1 MFDATKTS
9 QRYSFVARPCV
20 INYYCLTLQS
30 NSGLS
35 PSNNNQIE
43 TMRKAVFT
51 LMMICLTVANA
62 ADKFVM
68 FTKEGASL
76 AIAKDGKV
84 LDIISDINDYEGV
97 RMALNNLQND
107 FRLVCGTAPA
117 IGQQLQNECII
128 IGSMQTKLIQ
138 SLVNSGKLN
147 KKELEGKREKYLLQV
162 IDQPMT
168 GVSRALVIAGS
179 DKRGTIYGIYELS
192 RQMGVSP
199 WYWFADVPV
208 VHRNNLYIK
217 RGAYTDGEP
226 KVTYRGIF
234 INDEWPS
241 FGNWANE
248 KFGGINSKCY
258 QHIFELM
265 LRLKANYMWPAMW
278 GSAFYDDDPENGVL
292 ADKMGIVMGTSH
304 HEPMALAQQDWKRRK
319 NHGKWSFTNNH
330 NEMMDF
336 WRGGVERSKN
346 WETMYTVGMR
356 GDGDE
361 AMEDKASVELME
373 QIVKE
378 QRELLS
384 KVTGKKAV
392 DVPQVWALY
401 KEVQDFYDQG
411 MKVPDDIILLLCD
424 DNWGNIRRLPA
435 LGTAKQRKGGFGMY
449 YHVDYVGGPRNSK
462 WINVSPIPRLW
473 EQMNLTYQ
481 YGVDQM
487 WILNVGDL
495 KPMEYPIQFFL
506 DMAWDPDQ
514 FNATNL
520 SNHSIEFCRSIF
532 GDKYAEEAARLL
544 RTYAKFNRRVTP
556 ELLNMRTYSI
566 PNYNEWARVT
576 GEYDQLALDADA
588 LGKQL
593 PQNLQDAWF
602 QLLGYPIKAMA
613 NLYDMY
619 YAQAM
624 NQRLAKK
631 NDPTAN
637 AWADRVEVC
646 FKKDAALARQYH
658 AMNGGKWNHMMDEQ
672 YIGYKSW
679 MSPEKKIMP
688 EVKRVEGQSSD
699 AITLPTP
706 AYITYNQPKDT
717 PVFVAKDGYVSIEAE
732 HFTRKTDG
740 KEAKWTV
747 IPELGRTLSG
757 ITPQPVTSPVDGMM
771 LEYDMEIPNEATAR
785 VTMRFCATL
794 NFNGKGL
801 RYAVSFDG
809 GEEQIIN
816 INGDYNG
823 ETGNAWHREH
833 VIDSQTIHALKAGK
847 HTLRIRPLDNALV
860 LQKILINLGGM
871 HKSYLGPQE
880 TLKM

>member
-1 MFDATKTS
+1 MMVCMT
-9 QRYSFVARPCV
+9 
-20 INYYCLTLQS
+20 
-30 NSGLS
+30 
-35 PSNNNQIE
+35 
-43 TMRKAVFT
+43 AV
-51 LMMICLTVANA
+51 NA
-62 ADKFVM
+62 ADNFIS
-68 FTKEGASL
+68 FTDVSSAF

-84 LDIISDINDYEGV
+84 LDVVVDNDDYEGV
-97 RMALNNLQND
+97 LLALNSLQKD
-107 FRLVCGTAPA
+107 LKTVCGTAPS
-117 IGQQLQNECII
+117 ISQQPSDVCII
-128 IGSMQTKLIQ
+128 VGSLKSKLINGM
-138 SLVNSGKLN
+138 LDSGKLS
-147 KKELEGKREKYLLQV
+147 KKDLIGKNEKYLLQV
-162 IDQPMT
+162 IDQPIA

-192 RQMGVSP
+192 RQIGVSP
-199 WYWFADVPV
+199 WYWWVDVPAEP
-208 VHRNNLYIK
+208 HCNIYIK
-217 RGAYTDGEP
+217 KGVYTDGEP
-226 KVTYRGIF
+226 KVAYRGIF

-241 FGNWANE
+241 FGNWAIE
-248 KFGGINSKCY
+248 HFGGINAKCY
-258 QHIFELM
+258 EHIFELL

-278 GSAFYDDDPENGVL
+278 GSAFYDDDKENGPL

-319 NHGKWSFTNNH
+319 GHGKWSFTNNH
-330 NEMMDF
+330 DEMMDF
-336 WRGGVERSKN
+336 WRGGVERAKN

-361 AMEDKASVELME
+361 AMEDKATVGLME

-378 QRELLS
+378 QRDLLE
-384 KVTGKKAV
+384 KVTGKKAAE
-392 DVPQVWALY
+392 VPQVWALY

-424 DNWGNIRRLPA
+424 DNWGNIRRLPE
-435 LGTAKQRKGGFGMY
+435 LGTAKNRKGGFGMY

-473 EQMNLTYQ
+473 EQMNLTYR

-506 DMAWDPDQ
+506 DMAWNPDQ
-514 FNATNL
+514 FNAHNL
-520 SNHSIEFCRSIF
+520 QDHSVAFCRSIF
-532 GDKYAEEAARLL
+532 GEEYAQEAARLL
-544 RTYAKFNRRVTP
+544 RTYAKFNRRITP
-556 ELLNMRTYSI
+556 ELLDMRIYSI

-588 LGKQL
+588 LGKKL
-593 PQNLQDAWF
+593 PQKLQNSWF

-631 NDPTAN
+631 NDPMAN
-637 AWADRVEVC
+637 GWARRVEEC
-646 FKKDAALARQYH
+646 FKKDAALANDYH
-658 AMNGGKWNHMMDEQ
+658 NLNDGKWNHMMDEQ

-679 MSPEKKIMP
+679 KSPDKKIMP
-688 EVKRVEGQSSD
+688 EVKHVEGNATQP
-699 AITLPTP
+699 ITLPTP
-706 AYITYNQPKDT
+706 AYISYNQPKSA
-717 PVFVAKDGYVSIEAE
+717 PFFEAKDGYVSIEAE

-740 KEAKWTV
+740 KYAKWTV
-747 IPELGRTLSG
+747 IPELGRTLSA
-757 ITPQPVTSPVDGMM
+757 ITPQPVTASVDGMS
-771 LEYDMEIPNEATAR
+771 LEYDMEIPTEANAR
-785 VTMRFCATL
+785 VMLRFSPTL
-794 NFNGKGL
+794 NFNKTGL

-809 GEEQIIN
+809 EQEKVIN

-823 ETGNAWHREH
+823 ETGNDWQRYHA
-833 VIDSQTIHALKAGK
+833 IDSQTIHAIKAGK

-860 LQKILINLGGM
+860 LQKILINLGGL
-871 HKSYLGPQE
+871 HKSYLGPEE
-880 TLKM
+880 TLKK

>member
-1 MFDATKTS
+1 MLKLSLKQMLFCCILTLLPFSVGAADRFVNFSGSAS
-9 QRYSFVARPCV
+9 DFAVAR
-20 INYYCLTLQS
+20 Q
-30 NSGLS
+30 
-35 PSNNNQIE
+35 
-43 TMRKAVFT
+43 
-51 LMMICLTVANA
+51 
-62 ADKFVM
+62 
-68 FTKEGASL
+68 
-76 AIAKDGKV
+76 GKV
-84 LDIISDINDYEGV
+84 LNILFDANDDEGV
-97 RMALNNLQND
+97 LMALQSLQND
-107 FRLVCGTAPA
+107 FKSVCGSSPEIVSQASGNQECTIVGTAK
-117 IGQQLQNECII
+117 
-128 IGSMQTKLIQ
+128 S
-138 SLVNSGKLN
+138 SLVSSMMKSGKVSASSLQG
-147 KKELEGKREKYLLQV
+147 KKEKYVLQV
-162 IDQPMT
+162 VDRPLAGI
-168 GVSRALVIAGS
+168 SRALVIAGS

-199 WYWFADVPV
+199 WYWWADVPAT
-208 VHRNNLYIK
+208 HQDNIYIK
-217 RGAYTDGEP
+217 EGIYTDGEP
-226 KVTYRGIF
+226 KVAYRGIF

-241 FGNWANE
+241 FGGWACS

-258 QHIFELM
+258 QHVFELL
-265 LRLKANYMWPAMW
+265 LRLKGNYMWPAMW
-278 GSAFYDDDPENGVL
+278 NSAFYDDDPENGVL
-292 ADKMGIVMGTSH
+292 ANKMGIVMGTSH

-319 NHGKWSFTNNH
+319 GHGKWSFTTNH
-330 NEMMDF
+330 DEMMDF
-336 WRGGVERSKN
+336 WRGGVERSKG

-361 AMEDKASVELME
+361 AMEDKATVSLME

-378 QRELLS
+378 QRQLLE
-384 KVTGKKAV
+384 KVTGKKAQ

-411 MKVPDDIILLLCD
+411 MQVPDDIILLLCD
-424 DNWGNIRRLPA
+424 DNWGNIRRLPT

-506 DMAWDPDQ
+506 DMAWNPDQ
-514 FNATNL
+514 YNPQNL
-520 SNHSIEFCRSIF
+520 TNHSVEFCRSIF
-532 GDKYAEEAARLL
+532 GNTYAEEAARLL

-566 PNYNEWARVT
+566 ANYDEWSRVC

-588 LGKQL
+588 LGKKL
-593 PQNLQDAWF
+593 PADLQDAWF

-631 NDPTAN
+631 NDPMAN
-637 AWADRVEVC
+637 AWADRVEEC
-646 FKKDAALARQYH
+646 FKKDATLCNLYH
-658 AMNGGKWNHMMDEQ
+658 NMNGGKWNHMMDEQ

-679 MSPEKKIMP
+679 NGPDKKIMP
-688 EVKRVEGQSSD
+688 DVKRVEGVAPA
-699 AITLPTP
+699 AITLPKP
-706 AYITYNQPKDT
+706 AYITYAQPKGT
-717 PVFVAKDGYVSIEAE
+717 PTFAAQDGYVSIEAE

-740 KEAKWTV
+740 KDAKWIV

-757 ITPQPVTSPVDGMM
+757 ITPQPVTAKVDGMA
-771 LEYDMEIPNEATAR
+771 LEYDMEIADEANAV
-785 VTMRFCATL
+785 VTLRFAPTL
-794 NFNGKGL
+794 NFNGSGL
-801 RYAVSFDG
+801 RYAISFDG
-809 GEEQIIN
+809 GKEQEVN
-816 INGDYNG
+816 INGSFNG
-823 ETGNAWHREH
+823 ETGNDWHRQH
-833 VIDSQTIHALKAGK
+833 VIDSQTIFSLKAGK

-871 HKSYLGPQE
+871 HKSHLGPQE
-880 TLKM
+880 TLAK

>member
-1 MFDATKTS
+1 MKKLFLVWMLLTTVAAQAADQFVTFKKGDAALAVAKGGQVLNIVYDVQEDEGVLMAIKSLQADFKAVTGIAPTANS
-9 QRYSFVARPCV
+9 QLPTGNTPCV
-20 INYYCLTLQS
+20 II
-30 NSGLS
+30 GS
-35 PSNNNQIE
+35 PKSQ
-43 TMRKAVFT
+43 
-51 LMMICLTVANA
+51 TV
-62 ADKFVM
+62 
-68 FTKEGASL
+68 
-76 AIAKDGKV
+76 
-84 LDIISDINDYEGV
+84 
-97 RMALNNLQND
+97 
-107 FRLVCGTAPA
+107 
-117 IGQQLQNECII
+117 QQLM
-128 IGSMQTKLIQ
+128 ST
-138 SLVNSGKLN
+138 GKIS
-147 KKELEGKREKYLLQV
+147 KKDLQGKTEKYLLQV
-162 IDQPMT
+162 VDKPVN
-168 GVSRALVIAGS
+168 GVPQALVIAGS

-208 VHRNNLYIK
+208 TPHSDIYIK
-217 RGAYTDGEP
+217 KGVYTDGEP
-226 KVTYRGIF
+226 KVRYRGIF

-248 KFGGINSKCY
+248 KFGGINAKCY
-258 QHIFELM
+258 EHIFELM

-278 GSAFYDDDPENGVL
+278 GSAFYDDDKENGPL
-292 ADKMGIVMGTSH
+292 ASKMGIVMGTSH

-319 NHGKWSFTNNH
+319 GHGKWSFTTNH
-330 NEMMDF
+330 DEMIDF
-336 WRGGVERSKN
+336 WRGGVERAKD

-378 QRELLS
+378 QRNLLE
-384 KVTGKKAV
+384 KVTGKKAA

-435 LGTAKQRKGGFGMY
+435 LGSKKRKGGFGMY

-462 WINVSPIPRLW
+462 WINVSPIPRIW

-495 KPMEYPIQFFL
+495 KPMEYPITFFL
-506 DMAWDPDQ
+506 DMAWNPDL
-514 FNATNL
+514 FNPGNL
-520 SNHSIEFCRSIF
+520 SQHSVEFCRSVF
-532 GDKYAEEAARLL
+532 GDQYAEEAARLL

-556 ELLNMRTYSI
+556 ELLNMRTYSVA
-566 PNYNEWARVT
+566 NYDEWARVT

-588 LGKQL
+588 LGSKL
-593 PQNLQDAWF
+593 PQQMQDAWF

-631 NDPTAN
+631 NDPMAN
-637 AWADRVEVC
+637 GWAKRVEDC
-646 FKKDAALARQYH
+646 FKKDAALADQYH
-658 AMNGGKWNHMMDEQ
+658 QMNGGKWNHMMDEQ

-679 MSPEKKIMP
+679 KSPDKKIMP
-688 EVKRVEGQSSD
+688 EVKRVEGNAPA

-706 AYITYNQPKDT
+706 AYITYAQPKGT
-717 PVFVAKDGYVSIEAE
+717 PVFTGKDGYVSIEAE

-740 KEAKWTV
+740 KQAKWTV
-747 IPELGRTLSG
+747 IPEMGRTLSA
-757 ITPQPVTSPVDGMM
+757 ITPQPVTAPVGGMA
-771 LEYDMEIPNEATAR
+771 LEYDMEIPAEATAR
-785 VTMRFCATL
+785 VTLRFCPTL
-794 NFNGKGL
+794 NFNTTGL

-809 GEEQIIN
+809 GEEQVIN

-833 VIDSQTIHALKAGK
+833 VIDSQTIHSLKAGK

-871 HKSYLGPQE
+871 HKSYLGAPE
-880 TLKM
+880 TLK

>member
-1 MFDATKTS
+1 M
-9 QRYSFVARPCV
+9 
-20 INYYCLTLQS
+20 I
-30 NSGLS
+30 
-35 PSNNNQIE
+35 I
-43 TMRKAVFT
+43 MRKAV
-51 LMMICLTVANA
+51 LMMMFFVAAIANA
-62 ADKFVM
+62 ADTFVT
-68 FTKEGASL
+68 FKKIETGLAVASN
-76 AIAKDGKV
+76 GQV
-84 LDIISDINDYEGV
+84 LSIVYDAQDYEGV
-97 RMALNNLQND
+97 LMAIESLQAD
-107 FRLVCGTAPA
+107 FKAVTGNTPKT
-117 IGQQLQNECII
+117 GQDVNEQCII
-128 IGSMQTKLIQ
+128 IGSLQSSFIQ
-138 SLVNSGKLN
+138 QMIKSGKIN
-147 KKELEGKREKYLLQV
+147 KKEIEGKREKYLLQIV
-162 IDQPMT
+162 DKPLN
-168 GVSRALVIAGS
+168 GVNQALVIAGS
-179 DKRGTIYGIYELS
+179 DKRGTIYGIYELG
-192 RQMGVSP
+192 RQIGVSP
-199 WYWFADVPV
+199 WYWWADVPAR
-208 VHRNNLYIK
+208 HQDNIYIK
-217 RGAYTDGEP
+217 KGVYTDGEP
-226 KVTYRGIF
+226 KVAWRGIF

-241 FGNWANE
+241 FGNWCLE
-248 KFGGINSKCY
+248 KFGGINSKVY
-258 QHIFELM
+258 RHVFELL
-265 LRLKANYMWPAMW
+265 LRLKANYMWSAMW

-319 NHGKWSFTNNH
+319 GHGKWSFQNNH
-330 NEMMDF
+330 DEMMDF
-336 WRGGVERSKN
+336 WRGGVERAKN

-361 AMEDKASVELME
+361 AMEDKATVELMG

-378 QRELLS
+378 QRQLLE
-384 KVTGKKAV
+384 KVTGKKAA

-411 MKVPDDIILLLCD
+411 MQVPDDIILLLCD

-435 LGTAKQRKGGFGMY
+435 LDATKRKGGFGMY

-473 EQMNLTYQ
+473 EQMNLTYR

-506 DMAWDPDQ
+506 DMAWNPNQ
-514 FNATNL
+514 FNAQNL
-520 SNHSIEFCRSIF
+520 QEHSITFCRSIF
-532 GDKYAEEAARLL
+532 GKEYAQEAARLL

-566 PNYNEWARVT
+566 INYDEWARVT

-588 LGKQL
+588 LGKKL

-619 YAQAM
+619 YAQAV

-631 NDPTAN
+631 NDPMAN
-637 AWADRVEVC
+637 GWAKRVEDC
-646 FKKDAALARQYH
+646 FKRDAELCKEYH
-658 AMNGGKWNHMMDEQ
+658 TINGGKWNHMMDEQ

-679 MSPEKKIMP
+679 QAPEKKFMP
-688 EVKRVEGQSSD
+688 EVKRVEGNAPA

-706 AYITYNQPKDT
+706 AYITYNQPKGT
-717 PVFVAKDGYVSIEAE
+717 PTFVARNGYVSIEAE

-740 KEAKWTV
+740 KQAKWTV

-757 ITPQPVTSPVDGMM
+757 ITPQPVTAKVDGMS
-771 LEYDMEIPNEATAR
+771 LEYDMEIPAEATAR
-785 VTMRFCATL
+785 VILRFSPTL
-794 NFNGKGL
+794 NFNTTGL
-801 RYAVSFDG
+801 RYAISFDG
-809 GEEQIIN
+809 GEEQVIN

-823 ETGNAWHREH
+823 ETGNTWHREH

-880 TLKM
+880 TLK

>member
-1 MFDATKTS
+1 MDRKLSSFIAAILLLFVSINQTK
-9 QRYSFVARPCV
+9 
-20 INYYCLTLQS
+20 
-30 NSGLS
+30 
-35 PSNNNQIE
+35 
-43 TMRKAVFT
+43 
-51 LMMICLTVANA
+51 A
-62 ADKFVM
+62 ADKFVS
-68 FTKEGASL
+68 FTNSASTF

-84 LDIISDINDYEGV
+84 LDIVFDNNDYEGV
-97 RMALNNLQND
+97 RLALDNLQND
-107 FRLVCGTAPA
+107 FKTVCGTAPA
-117 IGQQLQNECII
+117 FSQQPSAQCII
-128 IGSMQTKLIQ
+128 VGSLQSKLIQ
-138 SLVNSGKLN
+138 NMITTGKLN
-147 KKELEGKREKYLLQV
+147 KQALQGKKEKYLLQV
-162 IDQPMT
+162 VDKPMT
-168 GVSRALVIAGS
+168 GVIRALVIAGS

-192 RQMGVSP
+192 RQMGISP
-199 WYWFADVPV
+199 WYWFMDVPAQQ
-208 VHRNNLYIK
+208 HPSIYINK
-217 RGAYTDGEP
+217 GVYTDGEP
-226 KVTYRGIF
+226 KVAYRGIF

-241 FGNWANE
+241 FGNWAIE

-330 NEMMDF
+330 DEMMDF

-378 QRELLS
+378 QRELLA
-384 KVTGKKAV
+384 KVTGKKAG

-411 MKVPDDIILLLCD
+411 MNVPDDIILLLCD

-556 ELLNMRTYSI
+556 ELLNMRIYSI

-699 AITLPTP
+699 TITLPTP
-706 AYITYNQPKDT
+706 AYITYNQPKDA

-794 NFNGKGL
+794 NFNGTGL

-809 GEEQIIN
+809 GEEQIVN

-833 VIDSQTIHALKAGK
+833 VIDSQTIHVLKAGK

>member
-1 MFDATKTS
+1 MAMIIKTNM
-9 QRYSFVARPCV
+9 
-20 INYYCLTLQS
+20 I
-30 NSGLS
+30 
-35 PSNNNQIE
+35 I
-43 TMRKAVFT
+43 MRKVV
-51 LMMICLTVANA
+51 LVVMSIMVVVANA
-62 ADKFVM
+62 ADTFVT
-68 FTKEGASL
+68 FKKNEAEF
-76 AIAKDGKV
+76 AVAKNGQV
-84 LDIISDINDYEGV
+84 LNIVYDAQDYEGV
-97 RMALNNLQND
+97 RMAIESLRLD
-107 FRLVCGTAPA
+107 FKAVTGNVPQTDMPM
-117 IGQQLQNECII
+117 QEQCII
-128 IGSMQTKLIQ
+128 IGSLQ
-138 SLVNSGKLN
+138 SCFIRQMLKAGKLQ
-147 KKELEGKREKYLLQV
+147 KKEIEGKREKYLLQIV
-162 IDQPMT
+162 DKPLD
-168 GVSRALVIAGS
+168 GVSQALVIAGS

-192 RQMGVSP
+192 RQIGVSP
-199 WYWFADVPV
+199 WYWWADVPAP
-208 VHRNNLYIK
+208 HQDNIYIK
-217 RGAYTDGEP
+217 KGVYTDGEP
-226 KVTYRGIF
+226 KVAYRGIF

-241 FGNWANE
+241 FGNWCLE

-258 QHIFELM
+258 QHVFELL

-278 GSAFYDDDPENGVL
+278 GSAFYDDDKENGIL

-319 NHGKWSFTNNH
+319 GHGKWSFTTNH
-330 NEMMDF
+330 DEMMDF
-336 WRGGVERSKN
+336 WRGGVERAKN

-361 AMEDKASVELME
+361 AMEDKATVQLME

-378 QRELLS
+378 QRQLLE
-384 KVTGKKAV
+384 KVTGKKAA

-411 MKVPDDIILLLCD
+411 MQVPDDIILLLCD
-424 DNWGNIRRLPA
+424 DNWGNIRRLPE
-435 LGTAKQRKGGFGMY
+435 LGTAKERKGGFGMY

-495 KPMEYPIQFFL
+495 KPMEYPITFFL
-506 DMAWDPDQ
+506 DMAWNPDQ
-514 FNATNL
+514 FNPQNL
-520 SNHSIEFCRSIF
+520 SLHSVDFCRSIF
-532 GDKYAEEAARLL
+532 GNEYADEAARLL

-556 ELLNMRTYSI
+556 ELLNMRTYSVA
-566 PNYNEWARVT
+566 NYDEWSRVT
-576 GEYDQLALDADA
+576 GEYDQLALDAEA
-588 LGKQL
+588 LGKKL

-602 QLLGYPIKAMA
+602 QLLGYPIIAMA

-631 NDPTAN
+631 NDPMAN
-637 AWADRVEVC
+637 GWAKRVEDC
-646 FKKDAALARQYH
+646 FKKDAALVQQYH

-679 MSPEKKIMP
+679 QAPEKKVMP
-688 EVKRVEGQSSD
+688 EVKRVEGNATA
-699 AITLPTP
+699 AITLPKP
-706 AYITYNQPKDT
+706 AYMTYNQPKGT
-717 PVFVAKDGYVSIEAE
+717 PTFVSKDGYVSIEAE
-732 HFTRKTDG
+732 HYTRKIDG
-740 KEAKWTV
+740 KEARWTV

-757 ITPQPVTSPVDGMM
+757 ITPQPVTAKVDGMS
-771 LEYDMEIPNEATAR
+771 LEYDMEIPAEATAR
-785 VTMRFCATL
+785 VILRFSATL
-794 NFNGKGL
+794 NFNKTGL

-823 ETGNAWHREH
+823 ETGNTWHREH
-833 VIDSQTIHALKAGK
+833 VIDSQTIHQLKGGK

-880 TLKM
+880 TVKK

>member
-1 MFDATKTS
+1 MKKVILFSIIMMAV
-9 QRYSFVARPCV
+9 VA
-20 INYYCLTLQS
+20 Q
-30 NSGLS
+30 
-35 PSNNNQIE
+35 
-43 TMRKAVFT
+43 
-51 LMMICLTVANA
+51 A
-62 ADKFVM
+62 ADRFVT
-68 FTKEGASL
+68 FKSSGTDFAV
-76 AIAKDGKV
+76 AKAGQVVNIVFDVK
-84 LDIISDINDYEGV
+84 DDEGV
-97 RMALNNLQND
+97 RMAIQSLQQD
-107 FRLVCGTAPA
+107 FKAVTGVQPQAGQTTADK
-117 IGQQLQNECII
+117 CII
-128 IGSMQTKLIQ
+128 IGTLESQFIQ
-138 SLVNSGKLN
+138 PMLKTGKIQ
-147 KKELEGKREKYLLQV
+147 KKDIQGKTEKYLLQV
-162 IDQPMT
+162 VDKPVA
-168 GVSRALVIAGS
+168 GVSQALVIAGS

-199 WYWFADVPV
+199 WYWFADVPT
-208 VHRNNLYIK
+208 VHQDNVYIK
-217 RGAYTDGEP
+217 KGVYTDGEP
-226 KVTYRGIF
+226 KVRYRGIF

-241 FGNWANE
+241 FGNWAVE
-248 KFGGINSKCY
+248 HFKGINSQCY

-292 ADKMGIVMGTSH
+292 ANKMGIVMGTSH

-319 NHGKWSFTNNH
+319 GHGKWSFTTNH
-330 NEMMDF
+330 DEMIDF
-336 WRGGVERSKN
+336 WRGGVERAKD

-361 AMEDKASVELME
+361 AMEDKASVQLME

-378 QRELLS
+378 QRELLE
-384 KVTGKKAV
+384 KVTGKKAA

-411 MKVPDDIILLLCD
+411 MQVPDDVILLLCD

-435 LGTAKQRKGGFGMY
+435 LGSPRRKGGFGMY

-506 DMAWDPDQ
+506 DMAWNPDQ
-514 FNATNL
+514 FNSQNL
-520 SNHSIEFCRSIF
+520 QEHSVEFCRSIF
-532 GDKYAEEAARLL
+532 GDKYAEEAARQL
-544 RTYAKFNRRVTP
+544 RLYAKFNRRVTP
-556 ELLNMRTYSI
+556 ELLDMRTYSVI
-566 PNYNEWARVT
+566 NYNEWARVV
-576 GEYDQLALDADA
+576 GEYDQLAIDTET

-602 QLLGYPIKAMA
+602 QLLGYPIIAMD
-613 NLYDMY
+613 NLYNMY

-631 NDPTAN
+631 NDPMAN
-637 AWADRVEVC
+637 GWARRVEEC
-646 FKKDAALARQYH
+646 FKRDAALVDQYH
-658 AMNGGKWNHMMDEQ
+658 KMNGGKWNHMMDEQ

-679 MSPEKKIMP
+679 KSPEKKMMP
-688 EVKRVEGQSSD
+688 EVKRVDGNAPAS
-699 AITLPTP
+699 IVLPKP
-706 AYITYNQPKDT
+706 AYITYNTPKGT
-717 PVFVAKDGYVSIEAE
+717 PTFVAKDGYVSIEAE

-757 ITPQPVTSPVDGMM
+757 ITPQPVTAKVDGMS
-771 LEYDMEIPNEATAR
+771 LEYDMEIPAEATAR
-785 VTMRFCATL
+785 VTLRFCATL
-794 NFNGKGL
+794 NFNRTGL

-809 GEEQIIN
+809 GEEQVVN

-823 ETGNAWHREH
+823 ETGNSWHREH
-833 VIDSQTIHALKAGK
+833 VIDSQTIHQLKGGK
-847 HTLRIRPLDNALV
+847 HTLRIRVLDNALV
-860 LQKILINLGGM
+860 LQKILVNLGGM
-871 HKSYLGPQE
+871 HKSYLGPEE